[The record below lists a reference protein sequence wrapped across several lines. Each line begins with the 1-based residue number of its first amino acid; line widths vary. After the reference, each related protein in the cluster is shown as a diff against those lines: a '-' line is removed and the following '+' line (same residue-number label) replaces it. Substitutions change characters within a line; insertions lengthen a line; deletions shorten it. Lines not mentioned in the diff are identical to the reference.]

1 MDPLKF
7 SRPGDP
13 VKLAAAQ
20 LNRLNE
26 MIAAPR
32 QPAEQPPRHVERPYT
47 FIYAKNIGSTDYLSA
62 RPVQIVGL
70 QQGTD
75 AASAAWQYR
84 DTPVVSISD
93 AWTRNGFND
102 GEPMYSGITV
112 DPIRTG
118 DIGRLAVG
126 GVVQAKVFIEDYLHT
141 HAGLTSYRTNVL
153 TSSFAGDYAILYK
166 PNTEAAVGEV
176 ADCLVRIGHSSS
188 AGVFVRIGHLA
199 WPRNTTQLVLRNGL
213 DEPAT
218 QVSCWNPMYDI
229 PAGSTASV
237 GRLGFAV
244 PIAAYSPTTTFGR
257 YCLIA
262 WAC

>member
-32 QPAEQPPRHVERPYT
+32 QPAEQPPRHIERPYT
-47 FIYAKNIGSTDYLSA
+47 FIYAKNIGSTDYLPA
-62 RPVQIVGL
+62 RPAQIVGL

-93 AWTRNGFND
+93 TWSRNGGN
-102 GEPMYSGITV
+102 GEPLYSGITV

-126 GVVQAKVFIEDYLHT
+126 GVVQAKVFIEDRHHT
-141 HAGLTSYRTNVL
+141 HATLASYRTNVL

-166 PNTEAAVGEV
+166 PYSDAAVGEV

-188 AGVFVRIGHLA
+188 AGLFVRISHLA
-199 WPRNTTQLVLRNGL
+199 WPRNTTQAVSRIGL
-213 DEPAT
+213 DDPPT
-218 QVSCWNPMYDI
+218 TVSCWNSMYDI
-229 PAGSTASV
+229 PAGSTESV
-237 GRLGFAV
+237 GRTGFAV
-244 PIAAYSPTTTFGR
+244 PIAAYSPTTTVGR
-257 YCLIA
+257 YCLVA
-262 WAC
+262 WGC